1 MQNNSISQISNFKH
15 GDQIKGFYVCKSLQN
30 KITRLGDE
38 YLDLILEDSS
48 GSIRAKVWSYV
59 DEYRQKIEKGSHVA
73 VKGKII
79 TFNDDLEID
88 VLYINQIKNGLY
100 DKYGFSEDLILKYS
114 TKMLEKKFQH
124 LLSYCDLTP
133 NPYKKRAM
141 KLLNDYKTQIIKI
154 PSIDNKYN
162 HSGGFINQLISVLN
176 LNSKIYKLYS
186 YDKELTTFGIIF
198 KNIGLLE
205 YFNIDDN
212 FSISDKNKN
221 SGYRLLGVN
230 LVDKIF
236 KIEKEEISFIK
247 NTIITE
253 YESNDLNINIINYLY
268 ELDGKINKQ

>member
-1 MQNNSISQISNFKH
+1 
-15 GDQIKGFYVCKSLQN
+15 
-30 KITRLGDE
+30 
-38 YLDLILEDSS
+38 
-48 GSIRAKVWSYV
+48 
-59 DEYRQKIEKGSHVA
+59 
-73 VKGKII
+73 
-79 TFNDDLEID
+79 
-88 VLYINQIKNGLY
+88 
-100 DKYGFSEDLILKYS
+100 
-114 TKMLEKKFQH
+114 
-124 LLSYCDLTP
+124 
-133 NPYKKRAM
+133 
-141 KLLNDYKTQIIKI
+141 IIKI
-154 PSIDNKYN
+154 PSIDYKYS
-162 HSGGFINQLISVLN
+162 HSGGFINQLIAVLN

-205 YFNIDDN
+205 YFNVDDN